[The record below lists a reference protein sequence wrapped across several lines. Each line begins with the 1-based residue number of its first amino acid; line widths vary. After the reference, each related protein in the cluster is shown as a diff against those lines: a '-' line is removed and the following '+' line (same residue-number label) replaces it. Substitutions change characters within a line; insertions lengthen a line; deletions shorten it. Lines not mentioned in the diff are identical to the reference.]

1 VNELFNIP
9 DEDLLFIDQ
18 ETMDF
23 INLREE
29 FRKQKQFDKTDSMR
43 EELKKIY
50 IFEDENTGFSLIR
63 KFN

>member
-1 VNELFNIP
+1 MNELFNIP